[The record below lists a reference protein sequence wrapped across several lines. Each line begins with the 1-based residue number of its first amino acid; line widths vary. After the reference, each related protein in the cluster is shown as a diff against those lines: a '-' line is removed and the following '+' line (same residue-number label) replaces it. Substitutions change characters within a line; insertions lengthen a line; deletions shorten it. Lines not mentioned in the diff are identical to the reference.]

1 MAVPYIEVY
10 KSGANSFPS
19 DSVPLKSRK
28 DKWHLQLAKSVMTE
42 YVNDRCGIRYSDRD
56 RITTNRKFAQGTNSE
71 DDFKNIMLDFDP
83 RLPQEF
89 RKAYNNLDYSI
100 IPIIAKFRRVFIGIL
115 SATDYRIN
123 ATTIDPL
130 SVRKKD
136 ITKWKQWIKSFYQKE
151 LGQIDQLLGIPEDK
165 GEFLPESKAA
175 LEMYNILGGFKLGL
189 EEAIESGMNHCYDV
203 SRWDEEIRPQLI
215 GDLFDNNACVCKD
228 YVDSQT
234 LTVKQ
239 RYVDLANWGVLGGT
253 GLTKEHAR
261 AFFEI
266 KYYTVADIRVM
277 TGWSEEKLVEVVKA
291 YDSKYGNSQIHSWSP
306 RRVGNTYGPYGNDNL
321 LSYEYDPMLMPVA
334 EIEAES
340 TLYEYDVE
348 RVDDYGNKSYY
359 KTDRDRG
366 YNRSDRKSKITQ
378 IKVWHKVSHI
388 LGTEEVFD
396 YGLQH
401 DIPRPKNEE
410 ARSSYH
416 CIIIEGK
423 SLCEAA
429 QPHAKQVQLG
439 YLQIQNM
446 LAQASPPGLAV
457 EWDALQG
464 ISLNKDG
471 KGQDVLAKP
480 MELLRIRKQKGD
492 VIYNTTTAR
501 AHMQGRSTV
510 PPIRDLKGSY
520 DLTEYIAIIEHHIN
534 QIREITGVND
544 QGARGSGSA
553 TEARITFMTTDISL
567 KTLHLAYLAVYESTA
582 INASA
587 RLRDLLAYSE
597 EAQEYYGSV
606 LGINKVEMLNI
617 VKDLPFSQLGIK
629 ISVNPSDEDKKA
641 IHDAAI
647 AAMKP
652 GKNGTIIIGFGD
664 YLLVKRMIDAG
675 NIDQA
680 QAYISY
686 KEAEDDKKA
695 LEGQKMNEEMATE
708 RAKEQENLKSN
719 NEMAK
724 MEKETDEKLRYEQEM
739 KKIKDELDEKA
750 HQRRM
755 DEIRLQNRIK
765 EEQSQNQLQPA

>member
-1 MAVPYIEVY
+1 MAIPFDSY
-10 KSGANSFPS
+10 KSGASSFPS
-19 DSVPLKSRK
+19 DSTPLKSRK

-56 RITTNRKFAQGTNSE
+56 RIVTNRKFAQGTNSE
-71 DDFKNIMLDFDP
+71 DDFKNILLEFDP
-83 RLPQEF
+83 RLPQHF

-100 IPIIAKFRRVFIGIL
+100 IPIIAKFRAVFIGIL
-115 SATDYRIN
+115 SATEYRIN

-151 LGQIDQLLGIPEDK
+151 LRQIDQLLDIPEEK
-165 GEFLPESKAA
+165 GEFLPETKAA

-215 GDLFDNNACVCKD
+215 GDLFDNNSCVCKD
-228 YVDSQT
+228 YVDAQS

-239 RYVDLANWGVLGGT
+239 RYVDLANFGVLGGT
-253 GLTKEHAR
+253 GLTKEHAK

-266 KYYTVADIRVM
+266 KYYTAADIRVM
-277 TGWSEEKLVEVVKA
+277 TGWNEEKLVEVLKA
-291 YDSKYGNSQIHSWSP
+291 YDSKYGNSQINSWSP
-306 RRVGNTYGPYGNDNL
+306 RRAGNTYGPYGNNDL
-321 LSYEYDPMLMPVA
+321 LSYEYDAMLIPVV

-359 KTDRDRG
+359 KTDRDRA
-366 YNRSDRKSKITQ
+366 YNRSDRKSKTTQ

-401 DIPRPKNEE
+401 DIPRPKNED

-416 CIIIEGK
+416 CIILDGK
-423 SLCEAA
+423 SLCERAI
-429 QPHAKQVQLG
+429 PHAKQIQLG
-439 YLQIQNM
+439 YLQIQN
-446 LAQASPPGLAV
+446 LIAKASPSGMAV

-464 ISLNKDG
+464 ISLSRDEKG
-471 KGQDVLAKP
+471 KDVLAKP
-480 MELLRIRKQKGD
+480 MDLLRIRRQTGD
-492 VIYNTTTAR
+492 IIYNTTTAR
-501 AHMQGRSTV
+501 GHMQGRSPV
-510 PPIRDLKGSY
+510 PPIREIKASY
-520 DLTEYIAIIEHHIN
+520 ELPDFIAIIEHHIN

-597 EAQEYYGSV
+597 EAQEIYRSII
-606 LGINKVEMLNI
+606 GISKVEMLNI

-652 GKNGTIIIGFGD
+652 GKNGTIIMGWGD
-664 YLLVKRMIDAG
+664 YLLTKRMIDAG
-675 NIDQA
+675 NVDQA

-686 KEAEDDKKA
+686 KEAEDEKKS
-695 LEGQKMNEEMATE
+695 LEAQKMNEDMATQ
-708 RAKEQENLKSN
+708 RAQEQEMLKSQ
-719 NEMAK
+719 NEAAK
-724 MEKETDEKLRYEQEM
+724 YKVETDEKIRFE
-739 KKIKDELDEKA
+739 KEKA
-750 HQRRM
+750 VIDEQKAQADHQRRLA
-755 DEIRLQNRIK
+755 ELRIEMQIK
-765 EEQSQNQLQPA
+765 SSQQQLQPA